1 MNNPAGQQA
10 LYNALHSV
18 LGYLTPYVAQDVS
31 EKRGLHRCYV
41 FCRSKQAYSATM
53 QYKFCKRQK
62 RRENSQDDLPLDAAI
77 FTLSI
82 SLSLSLSL

>member
-31 EKRGLHRCYV
+31 EKRGLHHKAMLCFLPV
-41 FCRSKQAYSATM
+41 QTSILCNNAAQVL
-53 QYKFCKRQK
+53 QK
-62 RRENSQDDLPLDAAI
+62 TEKERIQPR
-77 FTLSI
+77 
-82 SLSLSLSL
+82 